1 MSKSTDFL
9 ENSLVSS
16 RIHQRFGQLIAAL
29 IKEKD
34 IRSERGLGRITG
46 LANTAIR
53 RWMHLRSDIHLL
65 KLIQLAYSIGWSMT
79 ELMAYAE
86 GEEDPKVLIELKRNT
101 GRHLRKYDL
110 TAEKDDELIAFLEK
124 SKRFSTTVSITSKN
138 PSEEEIDSVQKDI
151 LPEPLSRQRLKLLL
165 LNSMAVKGIS
175 ESDILEKTSI
185 SESLLRV
192 IQELDLQFKFGRSY
206 LEQLAPHLYQVQ
218 EWQEFLPIFKQP
230 LTPYDDVSSL
240 YADLIVEAANLEL
253 EHEDKSETA

>member
-1 MSKSTDFL
+1 MSKTIKTPEHSV
-9 ENSLVSS
+9 VSS
-16 RIHQRFGQLIAAL
+16 RIHQRIGQLIAAL
-29 IKEKD
+29 VAEKD

-46 LANTAIR
+46 LTNTVVRA
-53 RWMHLRSDIHLL
+53 WMHLRSDLQLL

-101 GRHLRKYDL
+101 GIHLRKYDL
-110 TAEKDDELIAFLEK
+110 TAEKDEDLIAFIEK
-124 SKRFSTTVSITSKN
+124 SKRFSTTVSIISKDC
-138 PSEEEIDSVQKDI
+138 SVSKIDSVQKDI

-165 LNSMAVKGIS
+165 LTSMAVKGIPES
-175 ESDILEKTSI
+175 EFLEKTKI
-185 SESLLRV
+185 SESLLRA
-192 IQELDLQFKFGRSY
+192 IQELDLQFKFGRSN

-240 YADLIVEAANLEL
+240 YADLFIDL
-253 EHEDKSETA
+253 KSD